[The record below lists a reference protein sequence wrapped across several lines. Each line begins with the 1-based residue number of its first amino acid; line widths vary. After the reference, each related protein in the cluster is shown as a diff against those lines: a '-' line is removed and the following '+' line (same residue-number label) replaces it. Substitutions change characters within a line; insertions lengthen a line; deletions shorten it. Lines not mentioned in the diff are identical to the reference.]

1 MIFHMNI
8 YERKLKIRSIDV
20 GMDRRL
26 RLSVLLSLIQGSAIA
41 HTEEL
46 GMGRCKTLDKGLL
59 WIVSMES
66 IRIVR
71 LPEYDEEVTLRT
83 WPGKTMHLLFPR
95 YFELR
100 DETGTPIVRASA
112 IWSLI
117 DEKTRALIFP
127 EKHGIMIE
135 GEESGEELS
144 LPTPIRALPC
154 MHSRTFT
161 VPYSFIDLN
170 GHMNNTRYADLAEDC
185 IHEDTRKYAIQS
197 LRLEFLHEV
206 KLGEMLS
213 LSWGNEG
220 GKWFLMGALDRP
232 CFRMEMTFEPDP

>member
-1 MIFHMNI
+1 MNI
-8 YERKLKIRSIDV
+8 YEQKLKIRSIDA

-26 RLSVLLSLIQGSAIA
+26 RLSVLLSLIQESAIA

-46 GMGRCKTLDKGLL
+46 GMGREKTLDKGLL
-59 WIVSMES
+59 WIVTMEN
-66 IRIVR
+66 IRIER

-117 DEKTRALIFP
+117 DEKTRGLIFP
-127 EKHGIMIE
+127 EKFGIVIE
-135 GEESGEELS
+135 GQETGEEIP
-144 LPTPIRALPC
+144 LPAPIRTGPC
-154 MHSRTFT
+154 TEGRSFT

-185 IHEDTRKYAIQS
+185 IHEETKTQRLKS
-197 LRLEFLHEV
+197 LRLEFLREV
-206 KLGEMLS
+206 RLNEELS
-213 LSWGNEG
+213 LSWGHEDE
-220 GKWFLMGALDRP
+220 KWFLTGASGKP
-232 CFRMEMTFEPDP
+232 CFRMELVFRPDA